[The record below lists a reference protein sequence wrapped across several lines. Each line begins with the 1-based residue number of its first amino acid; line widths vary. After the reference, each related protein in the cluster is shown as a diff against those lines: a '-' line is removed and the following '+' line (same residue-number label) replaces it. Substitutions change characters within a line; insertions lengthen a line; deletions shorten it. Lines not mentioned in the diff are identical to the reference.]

1 MSASELLLLKKSFER
16 LDKQYRGAE
25 EKIVEFR
32 DKLREARLELAA
44 KDKQLDAT
52 RKLLAKMGA
61 EKSEL
66 AMVAEQSRELS
77 RSLEAKL
84 SLSHDVPELQA
95 KLHRSKRKVAEL
107 TAQLHDAQ
115 TRLLMSAEIGHQQAA
130 EVAVLKKALGLR
142 MDLPDGMGVYDG
154 QAQLLQALAKSQE
167 ESASLAAQLAEG
179 NRRASSLEQQV
190 AQLQSDMDR
199 LVGARVAAEE
209 ALLAARKETGEAH
222 GRAEA
227 LQLDLDELKSQVR
240 RTLAHLQEVQ
250 SARTSAEDAVD
261 SLSAKNR
268 SLKDKLIAADRGA
281 RSQLESLRGELRSLA
296 EAAEAEVQQLHA
308 LHAAREGDL
317 EAQNAALQRQLTEME
332 ARLSQSDRDHEVEVL
347 RLQSRTGALEA
358 SLEGSRL
365 REASLERDAE
375 SLRSEVARLSRHN
388 AELTANLAASRNE
401 AEAFSERAEEAV
413 NNTDTERR
421 LRMQVQNQ
429 MEAVATRAAVREEQL
444 AVETQTLRIEAAALS
459 LTNER
464 LREDFKSCQE
474 KLSDATARNN
484 INERHIDELHT
495 TIKSLTKSKTKLQ
508 NTMLE
513 QLSLFK
519 AKLHQVEQE
528 NFALRSALASVP
540 GSLSTRSGFND
551 PRFIRPSSTHA
562 NSAPSR
568 SSVAIELGS
577 TVTNLPSTITTRAG
591 DVCVSSGAGGVSG
604 GGSSSTTTPSL
615 TPVMSLKDSDIDIG
629 GVGGVGAGASVLS
642 RPGTSSLGLE
652 NSRSEEAAEAT
663 LSHFDA

>member
-1 MSASELLLLKKSFER
+1 MSASELLLLKRSFER

-44 KDKQLDAT
+44 KDRHLDAA

-66 AMVAEQSRELS
+66 AMVAEQNRELS

-84 SLSHDVPELQA
+84 SLSHDGPELQA

-107 TAQLHDAQ
+107 TAQLHEAQ
-115 TRLLMSAEIGHQQAA
+115 TRLLMSEEIGRQQAA
-130 EVAVLKKALGLR
+130 EIAVLKKALGLR

-179 NRRASSLEQQV
+179 SRRASSLEQQV

-222 GRAEA
+222 GHAAA

-240 RTLAHLQEVQ
+240 RAFAHLQEVQ
-250 SARTSAEDAVD
+250 SARKSAEDAAD

-268 SLKDKLIAADRGA
+268 SLKEKLIAADRDA

-296 EAAEAEVQQLHA
+296 DAAEAEVQQLHA
-308 LHAAREGDL
+308 LHGAREGDL
-317 EAQNAALQRQLTEME
+317 EAHNAALQKQLAEME

-388 AELTANLAASRNE
+388 AELAANLAASRNE

-421 LRMQVQNQ
+421 LRMQVQNH

-444 AVETQTLRIEAAALS
+444 AAETQTLRTEAAALS

-464 LREDFKSCQE
+464 LREDLKSCQE
-474 KLSDATARNN
+474 KLSDATARNT

-528 NFALRSALASVP
+528 NFTLRSSLASSP
-540 GSLSTRSGFND
+540 GSLSTRSGFLD
-551 PRFIRPSSTHA
+551 PRAFRTSTSHI
-562 NSAPSR
+562 NSALSR
-568 SSVAIELGS
+568 GSAAVDLGS
-577 TVTNLPSTITTRAG
+577 TVANVPSTTTTRAG

-615 TPVMSLKDSDIDIG
+615 TPVMSLKDSSIDISG
-629 GVGGVGAGASVLS
+629 GVGTGASVLP
-642 RPGTSSLGLE
+642 RPVTGSLGFE
-652 NSRSEEAAEAT
+652 NSRSEDALEAT
-663 LSHFDA
+663 LTRFNA